1 VALVAQQLEQPVS
14 NNLQII
20 IDYMIS
26 LKKITINYVESGELY
41 IQNTTNADNNFIS
54 MIVLQLMGGYQK
66 SMAWLPK
73 IFRFGSNEKK

>member
-66 SMAWLPK
+66 SMA
-73 IFRFGSNEKK
+73 